1 VDENGEPTKV
11 YSWDYRRP
19 FDGSW
24 FRVLSAAFPW
34 VDGRLAHVVSSID
47 ITDNKNN
54 EAEAMTVRA
63 LYIIGPDHKLRLSML
78 YPAST
83 GRNVE

>member
-1 VDENGEPTKV
+1 VKLDMIDE
-11 YSWDYRRP
+11 
-19 FDGSW
+19 
-24 FRVLSAAFPW
+24 
-34 VDGRLAHVVSSID
+34 
-47 ITDNKNN
+47 DNKNN